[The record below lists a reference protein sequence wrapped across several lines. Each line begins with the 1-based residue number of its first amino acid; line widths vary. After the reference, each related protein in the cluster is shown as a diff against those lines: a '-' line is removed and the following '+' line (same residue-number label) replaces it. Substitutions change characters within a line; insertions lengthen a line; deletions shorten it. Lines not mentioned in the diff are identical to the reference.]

1 MATAHSCQAAA
12 LQERGL
18 VARATFIDGP
28 AEWFDLSGSSRR
40 AHSSPPATSSDGE
53 VGFGMWDAKGTP
65 RGGERPALPA
75 LKLAGG
81 AKARE
86 SSPSAQ
92 SEASS
97 TTYASLSQPG
107 EARSPQVE
115 HCTPHSDS
123 DAPSAE
129 SPEPAFILPNEG
141 DLWWLSTEAA
151 TACKD
156 RAREL
161 VSAVER
167 GCGFLKL
174 NGHAVHAHS
183 SDRARRQGMA
193 VNLRF
198 YVRGLPSAKRAKW
211 QQPLYWSVATVLR
224 RLGIDLRMQGGELH
238 LPVQK
243 DIFIRLEFVAGR
255 L

>member
-28 AEWFDLSGSSRR
+28 AEWFDLSGTPRR
-40 AHSSPPATSSDGE
+40 AHSSPPSTSSDGE
-53 VGFGMWDAKGTP
+53 VDFGVWGARGTP
-65 RGGERPALPA
+65 RGNRPALRT
-75 LKLAGG
+75 LKPAGG

-92 SEASS
+92 SEASTS
-97 TTYASLSQPG
+97 YASLSQSG
-107 EARSPQVE
+107 EATSPQVD
-115 HCTPHSDS
+115 HCTPHCD
-123 DAPSAE
+123 PSPTMHELPLAL
-129 SPEPAFILPNEG
+129 ILPNEC
-141 DLWWLSTEAA
+141 DLWWLSAETTA
-151 TACKD
+151 ACKD
-156 RAREL
+156 RARDL
-161 VSAVER
+161 VAAVER

-174 NGHAVHAHS
+174 NGHAIHAHS
-183 SDRARRQGMA
+183 SERARRQGMA

-211 QQPLYWSVATVLR
+211 QQPLYWSVATVLQ
-224 RLGIDLRMQGGELH
+224 RLGLDLRMQGGELH
-238 LPVQK
+238 LPVQE